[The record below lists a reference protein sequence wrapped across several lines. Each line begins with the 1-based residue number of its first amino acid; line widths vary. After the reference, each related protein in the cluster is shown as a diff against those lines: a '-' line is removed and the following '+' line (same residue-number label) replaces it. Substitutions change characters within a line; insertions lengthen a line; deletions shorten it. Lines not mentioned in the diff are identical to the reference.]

1 MPRAA
6 VKHTLPMITMKGL
19 VVFPGMV
26 LNFDVTRPKFIE
38 AVKTACL
45 TDKRIFLVTQN
56 DFDVED
62 PHRADLFDVGVVAE
76 IRQILKTPDKVTRVL
91 VQGLFRAKLSHM
103 SEFDSYNS
111 AIVTELPEKPFDN
124 MEEKLSYA
132 YERTLKM
139 LFSDY
144 MSYVPKIPS
153 DLSNLITAEHD
164 LKRLFDL
171 IVFNIFLK
179 TESKQT
185 LLEINEPEKRI
196 KTLIE
201 MLTEEIKILKF
212 EAEINEQIRDTI
224 DNNQREYI
232 LREQMRAISKQ
243 LSGEGDIDDEVFD
256 YSDRIQ
262 AIGFPEET
270 EEKLLREVNKMYK
283 VSQSSQEYGLLK
295 TYLDS
300 VLEMPWNVF
309 TTDSVNIEKA
319 EKQLEKDHYGLK
331 KVKERILEIIS
342 VRKLNPEV
350 KSQII
355 CLVGPP
361 GVGKTSVGKSIAA
374 ALGRHY
380 VRVSLGGVR
389 DEAEIRG
396 HRKTYVGAMPGR
408 IVNALK
414 QAKCMNP
421 VILFDE
427 IDKMGN
433 DYKGDP
439 ASAML
444 EVLDPE
450 QNSTFTDHYLE
461 IPTDLSDVLFITTA
475 NTTETIP
482 APLLDRME
490 IIELSSYTREE
501 KFQIAKKHLLPK
513 QLKKHGE
520 TRKTLKINDKAL
532 YAIID
537 GYTREAGVRGLEK
550 KIAAV
555 CRKAAKKLV
564 SGETVVSVTDSNLKD
579 YLGTRKYLPETIS
592 KTDETGIVTG
602 LAWTSVGGVTM
613 PLEVIVMEGDGKVEV
628 TGSLGDVMKESSK
641 IAVSLVRSIAD
652 KYSIDPEFYKKKD
665 LHIHAPDG
673 AVPKDGPSAGVTM
686 TTALVSAL
694 SGMPVK
700 RDIAMTGEITLHG
713 KVLPIGG
720 LKEKSM
726 AAYKAGVKTVII
738 PKENEA
744 DLDEVDETVKDNVRF
759 IPAEK
764 IQTVLENALV
774 FPQVKKAGK
783 APAKRGSPAKAKPA
797 TRKRSGNRASA
808 DIK

>member
-1 MPRAA
+1 MPSA
-6 VKHTLPMITMKGL
+6 VRHKLPMITMRGL

-26 LNFDVTRPKFIE
+26 LNFDVTKPKFVE
-38 AVKTACL
+38 AVKTASL
-45 TDKRIFLVTQN
+45 TDKRIFLVTQTEYDN
-56 DFDVED
+56 SD
-62 PHRADLFDVGVVAE
+62 PHRDDLYRVGVVAE

-91 VQGLFRAKLSHM
+91 VQGLYRAKLINV
-103 SEFDSYNS
+103 SEFETYNVAEIS
-111 AIVTELPEKPFDN
+111 EIRERVTELDES
-124 MEEKLSYA
+124 LGYA

-139 LFSDY
+139 LFEEYS
-144 MSYVPKIPS
+144 SLVPKIP
-153 DLSNLITAEHD
+153 DELTGLVNGEHD
-164 LKRLFDL
+164 LKKLFEL
-171 IVFNIFLK
+171 IIFNVFLK
-179 TESKQT
+179 TDNKQT
-185 LLEINEPEKRI
+185 LLETNGLEKRI
-196 KTLIE
+196 KKLIE
-201 MLTEEIKILKF
+201 MLTEEIKVLRF
-212 EAEINEQIRDTI
+212 EAEISEQIKDSI
-224 DNNQREYI
+224 DSNQREYI
-232 LREQMRAISKQ
+232 LREQMKALSKQ
-243 LSGEGDIDDEVFD
+243 LGGSEDYDEEEYD
-256 YSDRIQ
+256 YTEKIQ
-262 AIGFPEET
+262 AVGFPAET
-270 EEKLLREVNKMYK
+270 EEKLLREVNKMMK
-283 VSQSSQEYGLLK
+283 VSPSSQEYGLIK

-300 VLEMPWNVF
+300 ILEMPWNVY
-309 TTDSVNIEKA
+309 TEDTIDIGKA

-374 ALGRHY
+374 ALGRNY
-380 VRVSLGGVR
+380 ARVSLGGVR

-408 IVNALK
+408 IVNAIK

-427 IDKMGN
+427 IDKMGS

-439 ASAML
+439 SSAML

-450 QNSTFTDHYLE
+450 QNSTFTDHYFE
-461 IPTDLSDVLFITTA
+461 IPLDLSDVLFITTA
-475 NTTETIP
+475 NTMDTIP

-501 KFQIAKKHLLPK
+501 KFNIAKKHLLPK

-520 TRKTLKINDKAL
+520 TRRTLKVNDKAL

-537 GYTREAGVRGLEK
+537 GYTKEAGVRGLEK
-550 KIAAV
+550 KIASI

-564 SGETVVSVTDSNLKD
+564 SGEASVSVTDANLKD
-579 YLGTRKYLPETIS
+579 FLGTRKYLPETIS

-641 IAVSLVRSIAD
+641 IAVSLVRSIAA
-652 KYSIDPEFYKKKD
+652 KYDIDPEFYKNKD
-665 LHIHAPDG
+665 LHIHAPEG

-744 DLDEVDETVKDNVRF
+744 DLDEIDETVKDNVRF

-764 IQTVLENALV
+764 IQTVLDNALV
-774 FPQVKKAGK
+774 FPAKAAKKTGK
-783 APAKRGSPAKAKPA
+783 APRQ
-797 TRKRSGNRASA
+797 KRSAEVSKRRRTQPSASA
-808 DIK
+808 DNR

>member
-1 MPRAA
+1 MPSA
-6 VKHTLPMITMKGL
+6 VRHKLPMITMRGL

-26 LNFDVTRPKFIE
+26 LNFDVTKPKFVE
-38 AVKTACL
+38 AVKTASL
-45 TDKRIFLVTQN
+45 TDKRIFLVTQTEYDN
-56 DFDVED
+56 SD
-62 PHRADLFDVGVVAE
+62 PHRDDLYRVGVVAE

-91 VQGLFRAKLSHM
+91 VQGLYRAKLINV
-103 SEFDSYNS
+103 SEFETYNVAEIS
-111 AIVTELPEKPFDN
+111 EIRERVTELDES
-124 MEEKLSYA
+124 LGYA

-139 LFSDY
+139 LFEEYS
-144 MSYVPKIPS
+144 SLVPKIP
-153 DLSNLITAEHD
+153 DELTGLVNGEHD
-164 LKRLFDL
+164 LKKLFEL
-171 IVFNIFLK
+171 IIFNVFLK
-179 TESKQT
+179 TDNKQT
-185 LLEINEPEKRI
+185 LLETNGLEKRI
-196 KTLIE
+196 KKLIE
-201 MLTEEIKILKF
+201 MLTEEIKVLRF
-212 EAEINEQIRDTI
+212 EAEISEQIKDSI
-224 DNNQREYI
+224 DSNQREYI
-232 LREQMRAISKQ
+232 LREQMKALSKQ
-243 LSGEGDIDDEVFD
+243 LGGSEDYDEEEYD
-256 YSDRIQ
+256 YTEKIQ
-262 AIGFPEET
+262 AVGFPAET
-270 EEKLLREVNKMYK
+270 EEKLLREVNKMMK
-283 VSQSSQEYGLLK
+283 VSPSSQEYGLIK

-300 VLEMPWNVF
+300 ILEMPWNVY
-309 TTDSVNIEKA
+309 TEDTIDIGKA

-374 ALGRHY
+374 ALGRNY
-380 VRVSLGGVR
+380 ARVSLGGVR

-408 IVNALK
+408 IVNAIK

-427 IDKMGN
+427 IDKMGS

-439 ASAML
+439 SSAML

-450 QNSTFTDHYLE
+450 QNSTFTDHYFE
-461 IPTDLSDVLFITTA
+461 IPLDLSDVLFITTA
-475 NTTETIP
+475 NTMDTIP

-501 KFQIAKKHLLPK
+501 KFNIAKKHLLPK

-520 TRKTLKINDKAL
+520 TRRTLKVNDKAL

-537 GYTREAGVRGLEK
+537 GYTKEAGVRGLEK
-550 KIAAV
+550 KIASI

-564 SGETVVSVTDSNLKD
+564 SGEASVSVTDANLKD
-579 YLGTRKYLPETIS
+579 FLGTRKYLPETIS

-628 TGSLGDVMKESSK
+628 TGSLGDVMKEASK
-641 IAVSLVRSIAD
+641 IAVSLVRSIAA
-652 KYSIDPEFYKKKD
+652 KYDIDPEFYKNKD
-665 LHIHAPDG
+665 LHIHAPEG

-744 DLDEVDETVKDNVRF
+744 DLDDIDETVKDNVRF

-764 IQTVLENALV
+764 IQTVLDNALV
-774 FPQVKKAGK
+774 FPAKAAKKTGK
-783 APAKRGSPAKAKPA
+783 APRQ
-797 TRKRSGNRASA
+797 KRSAEVSKRRRTQPSASA
-808 DIK
+808 DNR

>member
-1 MPRAA
+1 MPSA
-6 VKHTLPMITMKGL
+6 VRHKLPMITMRGL

-26 LNFDVTRPKFIE
+26 LNFDVTKPKFVE
-38 AVKTACL
+38 AVKTASL
-45 TDKRIFLVTQN
+45 TDKRIFLVTQTEYDN
-56 DFDVED
+56 SD
-62 PHRADLFDVGVVAE
+62 PHRDDLYRVGVVAE

-91 VQGLFRAKLSHM
+91 VQGLYRAKLINV
-103 SEFDSYNS
+103 SEFETYNVAEIS
-111 AIVTELPEKPFDN
+111 EIRERVTELDES
-124 MEEKLSYA
+124 LGYA

-139 LFSDY
+139 LFEEYS
-144 MSYVPKIPS
+144 SLVPKIP
-153 DLSNLITAEHD
+153 DELTGLVNGEHD
-164 LKRLFDL
+164 LKKLFEL
-171 IVFNIFLK
+171 IIFNVFLK
-179 TESKQT
+179 TDNKQT
-185 LLEINEPEKRI
+185 LLETNGLEKRI
-196 KTLIE
+196 KKLIE
-201 MLTEEIKILKF
+201 MLTEEIKVLRF
-212 EAEINEQIRDTI
+212 EAEISEQIKDSI
-224 DNNQREYI
+224 DSNQREYI
-232 LREQMRAISKQ
+232 LREQMKALSKQ
-243 LSGEGDIDDEVFD
+243 LGGSEDYDEEEYD
-256 YSDRIQ
+256 YTEKIQ
-262 AIGFPEET
+262 AVGFPAET
-270 EEKLLREVNKMYK
+270 EEKLLREVNKMMK
-283 VSQSSQEYGLLK
+283 VSPSSQEYGLIK

-300 VLEMPWNVF
+300 ILEMPWNVY
-309 TTDSVNIEKA
+309 TEDTIDIGKA

-374 ALGRHY
+374 ALGRNY
-380 VRVSLGGVR
+380 ARVSLGGVR

-408 IVNALK
+408 IVNAIK

-427 IDKMGN
+427 IDKMGS

-439 ASAML
+439 SSAML

-450 QNSTFTDHYLE
+450 QNSTFTDHYFE
-461 IPTDLSDVLFITTA
+461 IPLDLSDVLFITTA
-475 NTTETIP
+475 NTMDTIP

-501 KFQIAKKHLLPK
+501 KFNIAKKHLLPK

-520 TRKTLKINDKAL
+520 TRRTLKVNDKAL

-537 GYTREAGVRGLEK
+537 GYTKEAGVRGLEK
-550 KIAAV
+550 KIASI
-555 CRKAAKKLV
+555 CRKAAKKLI
-564 SGETVVSVTDSNLKD
+564 SGEASVSVTDANLKD
-579 YLGTRKYLPETIS
+579 FLGTRKYLPETIS

-641 IAVSLVRSIAD
+641 IAVSLVRSIAA
-652 KYSIDPEFYKKKD
+652 KYGIDPEFYKNKD
-665 LHIHAPDG
+665 LHIHAPEG

-744 DLDEVDETVKDNVRF
+744 DLDDIDETVKDNVRF

-764 IQTVLENALV
+764 IQTVLDNALV
-774 FPQVKKAGK
+774 FPAKTAKKTGK
-783 APAKRGSPAKAKPA
+783 APRQ
-797 TRKRSGNRASA
+797 KRSAEVSKRRRTQPSASA
-808 DIK
+808 DRR

>member
-1 MPRAA
+1 MPSA
-6 VKHTLPMITMKGL
+6 VRHKLPMITMRGL

-26 LNFDVTRPKFIE
+26 LNFDVTKPKFVE
-38 AVKTACL
+38 AVKTASL
-45 TDKRIFLVTQN
+45 TDKRIFLVTQTEYDN
-56 DFDVED
+56 SD
-62 PHRADLFDVGVVAE
+62 PHRDDLYRVGVVAE

-91 VQGLFRAKLSHM
+91 VQGLYRAKLINV
-103 SEFDSYNS
+103 SEFETYNVAEIS
-111 AIVTELPEKPFDN
+111 EIRERVTELDES
-124 MEEKLSYA
+124 LGYA

-139 LFSDY
+139 LFEEYS
-144 MSYVPKIPS
+144 SLVPKIP
-153 DLSNLITAEHD
+153 DELTGLVNGEHD
-164 LKRLFDL
+164 LKKLFEL
-171 IVFNIFLK
+171 IIFNVFLK
-179 TESKQT
+179 TDNKQT
-185 LLEINEPEKRI
+185 LLETNGLEKRI
-196 KTLIE
+196 KKLIE
-201 MLTEEIKILKF
+201 MLTEEIKVLRF
-212 EAEINEQIRDTI
+212 EAEISEQIKDSI
-224 DNNQREYI
+224 DSNQREYI
-232 LREQMRAISKQ
+232 LREQMKALSKQ
-243 LSGEGDIDDEVFD
+243 LGGSEDYDEEEYD
-256 YSDRIQ
+256 YTEKIQ
-262 AIGFPEET
+262 AVGFPAET
-270 EEKLLREVNKMYK
+270 EEKLLREVNKMMK
-283 VSQSSQEYGLLK
+283 VSPSSQEYGLIK

-300 VLEMPWNVF
+300 ILEMPWNVY
-309 TTDSVNIEKA
+309 TEDTIDIGKA

-374 ALGRHY
+374 ALGRNY
-380 VRVSLGGVR
+380 ARVSLGGVR

-408 IVNALK
+408 IVNAIK

-427 IDKMGN
+427 IDKMGS

-439 ASAML
+439 SSAML

-450 QNSTFTDHYLE
+450 QNSTFTDHYFE
-461 IPTDLSDVLFITTA
+461 IPLDLSDVLFITTA
-475 NTTETIP
+475 NTMDTIP

-501 KFQIAKKHLLPK
+501 KFNIAKKHLLPK

-520 TRKTLKINDKAL
+520 TRRTLKVNDKAL

-537 GYTREAGVRGLEK
+537 GYTKEAGVRGLEK
-550 KIAAV
+550 KIASI

-564 SGETVVSVTDSNLKD
+564 SGEASVSVTDANLKD
-579 YLGTRKYLPETIS
+579 FLGTRKYLPETIS

-641 IAVSLVRSIAD
+641 IAVSLVRSIAA
-652 KYSIDPEFYKKKD
+652 KYDIDPEFYKNKD
-665 LHIHAPDG
+665 LHIHAPEG

-744 DLDEVDETVKDNVRF
+744 DLDDIDETVKDNVRF

-764 IQTVLENALV
+764 IQTVLDNALV
-774 FPQVKKAGK
+774 FPAKAAKKTGK
-783 APAKRGSPAKAKPA
+783 APRQ
-797 TRKRSGNRASA
+797 KRSAEVSKRRRTQPSASA
-808 DIK
+808 DRR

>member
-1 MPRAA
+1 MIYMPSAL
-6 VKHTLPMITMKGL
+6 KHKLPMLTMRGL

-26 LNFDVTRPKFIE
+26 LNFDVTRPKFVE
-38 AVKTACL
+38 AVKTASL
-45 TDKRIFLVTQN
+45 SDKHIFLVTQKEYDN
-56 DFDVED
+56 ED
-62 PHRADLFDVGVVAE
+62 PHKDDLFKVGVVAE

-91 VQGLFRAKLSHM
+91 VQGMYRAKLNSISDFDTYTVADITEI
-103 SEFDSYNS
+103 SERGG
-111 AIVTELPEKPFDN
+111 ELDES
-124 MEEKLSYA
+124 LSYA

-139 LFSDY
+139 LFTEYS
-144 MSYVPKIPS
+144 SLVPKIP
-153 DLSNLITAEHD
+153 DELLGMVEGEHNL
-164 LKRLFDL
+164 KKLFDL
-171 IVFNIFLK
+171 IIFNIFLK
-179 TESKQT
+179 TENKQV
-185 LLEINEPEKRI
+185 LLETNGLEKRV
-196 KTLIE
+196 KKLIE
-201 MLTEEIKILKF
+201 MLTEEIKVLRF
-212 EAEINEQIRDTI
+212 EAEISENIRDSI

-232 LREQMRAISKQ
+232 LREQMKAISRQ
-243 LSGEGDIDDEVFD
+243 LGGADEYEDDSYD
-256 YSDRIQ
+256 YAERIQ
-262 AIGFPEET
+262 ELGFSEET
-270 EEKLLREVNKMYK
+270 EEKLLREVNKMTK
-283 VSQSSQEYGLLK
+283 VSPSSQEYGLIK

-300 VLEMPWNVF
+300 ILEMPWNTY
-309 TTDSVNIEKA
+309 TTDTIDLAKA

-342 VRKLNPEV
+342 VRKLNPDI

-361 GVGKTSVGKSIAA
+361 GVGKTSVGRSIAD
-374 ALGRHY
+374 ALGRNY
-380 VRVSLGGVR
+380 ARVSLGGVR

-408 IVNALK
+408 IVNAIK

-427 IDKMGN
+427 IDKMGS

-439 ASAML
+439 SSAML

-450 QNSTFTDHYLE
+450 QNSTFTDHYFE
-461 IPTDLSDVLFITTA
+461 IPIDLSDVLFITTA
-475 NTTETIP
+475 NTTDTIP

-490 IIELSSYTREE
+490 VIELSSYTREE
-501 KFQIAKKHLLPK
+501 KFNIAKKHLVPK

-520 TRKTLKINDKAL
+520 TRKTLKISDKAV

-555 CRKAAKKLV
+555 CRKAAKRIV
-564 SGETVVSVTDSNLKD
+564 AGEASVSVTDVNIKD
-579 YLGTRKYLPETIS
+579 FLGTRKYLPETIS

-641 IAVSLVRSIAD
+641 IAVSLVRSIAS
-652 KYSIDPEFYKKKD
+652 KYHIDPEFYKNKD
-665 LHIHAPDG
+665 LHIHAPEG

-738 PKENEA
+738 PKENEP
-744 DLDEVDETVKDNVRF
+744 DLDEIDETVKNNVRF

-764 IQTVLENALV
+764 IQTVLDNALV
-774 FPQVKKAGK
+774 FPAAPKAKKTRGRPAGK
-783 APAKRGSPAKAKPA
+783 TNGH
-797 TRKRSGNRASA
+797 RKSSA
-808 DIK
+808 AEA